1 MKTSFGDLTDSQIP
15 ILIDF
20 HASWCG
26 PCQTLAPIL
35 EDVKKDLGENIKIV
49 KVDVDKNKPLA
60 AKFKVR
66 GVPTLMLFK
75 NGQQL
80 WRKSGLI
87 SKNDLKEA
95 ILPHQ

>member
-1 MKTSFGDLTDSQIP
+1 MKASFGTLTDSQTP
-15 ILIDF
+15 VLIDF
-20 HASWCG
+20 YATWCG

-35 EDVKKDLGENIKIV
+35 EEVKKELGEGVKIV

-80 WRKSGLI
+80 WRKSGLL
-87 SKNDLKEA
+87 SKNDLKQA
-95 ILPHQ
+95 INPHQ